1 MRYGSIGHA
10 GSARALEPGSMAGGF
25 VRQLTGVQRPV
36 ADSSGGI
43 GPEKVSEL
51 TAVIAER
58 EALAGRLARLERM
71 LADPEKGE
79 NAILY
84 YRLRAV
90 WQFCHDDLV
99 LLAQGSRSKFDV
111 GDTAGRDESA
121 VAAKPGQRRVLER
134 ELETAQAEERALRE
148 RIKRLRHDLYELERP
163 FRPGEKQTL
172 TAALKEA
179 EPRLAALTIRCNELR
194 TSQEQ
199 SEPESP
205 VAPASQKVV
214 TARRAINALLVALAQ
229 HYYLLFR
236 EDQIA
241 DMALHAARTPVE
253 DAYFGLTSE
262 CLELQRKIRELLA
275 WARSEQGRG
284 EALQL
289 RAKYLRTRLR
299 YQNQESAMPLRNS
312 LGWMPVQIGRQY
324 DLLASPDELLSV
336 NVLAQDYWDLS
347 QVLLD

>member
-1 MRYGSIGHA
+1 MVNPAA
-10 GSARALEPGSMAGGF
+10 GSEE
-25 VRQLTGVQRPV
+25 VR
-36 ADSSGGI
+36 
-43 GPEKVSEL
+43 EL
-51 TAVIAER
+51 AAVVAER
-58 EALAGRLARLERM
+58 DALSERLAHLERM

-90 WQFCHDDLV
+90 WRFCHDDLV
-99 LLAQGSRSKFDV
+99 VLAEGSRSKFDV
-111 GDTAGRDESA
+111 GASEQSEP
-121 VAAKPGQRRVLER
+121 VAALKPEPRRAAEQ
-134 ELETAQAEERALRE
+134 ELQAAEAEEHALHE

-172 TAALKEA
+172 TAALREA
-179 EPRLAALTIRCNELR
+179 EPHLAAVTIRCNELR
-194 TSQEQ
+194 ALQE
-199 SEPESP
+199 SEPEP
-205 VAPASQKVV
+205 VPVSAPQQVV
-214 TARRAINALLVALAQ
+214 TARRAINALLIALAQ

-253 DAYFGLTSE
+253 DAYFGLASE

-284 EALQL
+284 EPLQL
-289 RAKYLRTRLR
+289 RAKYLRPRLH
-299 YQNQESAMPLRNS
+299 YSSQESAIPLKSS
-312 LGWMPVQIGRQY
+312 LSWMPVQIGRQY

-336 NVLAQDYWDLS
+336 NVLAQDYWDVS